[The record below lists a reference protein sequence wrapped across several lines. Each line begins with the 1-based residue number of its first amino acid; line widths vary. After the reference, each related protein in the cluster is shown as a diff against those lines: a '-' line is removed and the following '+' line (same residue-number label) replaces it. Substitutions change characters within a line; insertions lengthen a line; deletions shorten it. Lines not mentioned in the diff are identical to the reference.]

1 MKAMTTRMFTHT
13 GPRRGDVFA
22 ESSFAKQIA
31 LIEAGKLP
39 RVIKAG
45 NLESMRT
52 WADVRDAVRA
62 YFLLVTVNPQP
73 GEYYNI
79 GGSYSCTV
87 AETLTHLLHL
97 SSVPNIRVEI
107 DEGRVR
113 PIDADLQIPDT
124 SKFRKHTGWSPE
136 IPFAQ
141 TMEDLLSYWRQKVA
155 QGRVF
160 LQR

>member
-1 MKAMTTRMFTHT
+1 
-13 GPRRGDVFA
+13 
-22 ESSFAKQIA
+22 
-31 LIEAGKLP
+31 
-39 RVIKAG
+39 
-45 NLESMRT
+45 MRT

-79 GGSYSCTV
+79 GGTYSCTV
-87 AETLTHLLHL
+87 GEMLNHLLRL
-97 SSVPNIRVEI
+97 SSMKDIRIET
-107 DEGRVR
+107 DERRVR

-124 SKFRKHTGWSPE
+124 SKFRKHTGWIPE
-136 IPFAQ
+136 IPFAK
-141 TMEDLLSYWRQKVA
+141 TMEDLLSFWRQKVA